1 MRLPLSRAV
10 IIFSCRGHRGDTV
23 RPVFI
28 SMTRRTTAVLVLIAA
43 ASVTA
48 GAFYSRSGDAAPELT
63 TAPVTRGSVVPV
75 VSATGTIQPVISVE
89 VGAQI
94 TGIIESLN
102 VDFNSI
108 VHKGQVLAKLD
119 QSTFLTTL
127 AQARANFEGA
137 QADAARLRVAK
148 EAADMALSR
157 ARELSSRQLIPAQD
171 LQQAETDARTAAAD
185 VAASAALVEQAKAE
199 ESMAEVNLAKTII
212 TSPIDGVV
220 TARNVDV
227 GQTVSAS
234 VSAPTLYVIAADLTR
249 MQLNANIDESDLGQI
264 KPGQPVSFHVDAYP
278 DREFHG
284 TLTQI
289 RLDPAMVSNVV
300 TYSAMID
307 APNPTLELKPGM
319 TATLSVEVARRDNV
333 LRVPTA
339 ALRFKPDAG
348 VLAHYTTPAT
358 AVSPATGKGLWV
370 LNGTAITPVAAT
382 AGLSDSTYT
391 ELVGSPIGEGAL
403 VVIRSS
409 APGTAPAAPAS
420 RTGNPLL
427 PSRPGL
433 GPRG

>member
-1 MRLPLSRAV
+1 M
-10 IIFSCRGHRGDTV
+10 V

-185 VAASAALVEQAKAE
+185 VAALPPWSSRRKRRKA
-199 ESMAEVNLAKTII
+199 
-212 TSPIDGVV
+212 
-220 TARNVDV
+220 
-227 GQTVSAS
+227 
-234 VSAPTLYVIAADLTR
+234 
-249 MQLNANIDESDLGQI
+249 
-264 KPGQPVSFHVDAYP
+264 
-278 DREFHG
+278 
-284 TLTQI
+284 
-289 RLDPAMVSNVV
+289 
-300 TYSAMID
+300 
-307 APNPTLELKPGM
+307 
-319 TATLSVEVARRDNV
+319 
-333 LRVPTA
+333 
-339 ALRFKPDAG
+339 
-348 VLAHYTTPAT
+348 
-358 AVSPATGKGLWV
+358 W
-370 LNGTAITPVAAT
+370 
-382 AGLSDSTYT
+382 
-391 ELVGSPIGEGAL
+391 
-403 VVIRSS
+403 
-409 APGTAPAAPAS
+409 
-420 RTGNPLL
+420 
-427 PSRPGL
+427 
-433 GPRG
+433 PR